1 MCMDPV
7 SIVAIVGTVA
17 SVATSVVGGMQQ
29 QAAAKTQA
37 QMAQQAAE
45 INAQNSERLA
55 ERATQEAAA
64 NEQRQRER
72 DRILRSQQIAAVGHS
87 GIQMEGSPLDV
98 LAYNAGQQ
106 ELDALTIRY
115 EGQKQADDLRW
126 QARTQRYGGAV
137 QATGYEIAGQ
147 KAASTAYG
155 QAGTSLLSGAS
166 NWGPGLI
173 KAVA

>member
-72 DRILRSQQIAAVGHS
+72 DRILRSQQIAGVGHS
-87 GIQMEGSPLDV
+87 GVQMEGSPLDV

-115 EGQKQADDLRW
+115 EGQKQSDDLLW

-137 QATGYEIAGQ
+137 QATVM
-147 KAASTAYG
+147 T
-155 QAGTSLLSGAS
+155 L
-166 NWGPGLI
+166 
-173 KAVA
+173 